1 MGIFL
6 KLLATKH
13 ALFRFYGSYLREV
26 IKTTKLMV
34 VAVTHG
40 DNSQLFSCRQKKAR
54 QKSWWSSPW
63 LTATTQKKILS
74 PEGRWQEKVEG
85 CRRDSW
91 RQPSILFF
99 WLPPLKLIQ
108 NINIACFLAKTLKK
122 IPIKKK
128 LDYSTL
134 LVQYV
139 RKPRSTLTRKISKNF
154 KPAPNGPRPTVRL
167 GPLLVVR
174 GV

>member
-1 MGIFL
+1 M
-6 KLLATKH
+6 
-13 ALFRFYGSYLREV
+13 
-26 IKTTKLMV
+26 
-34 VAVTHG
+34 THG
-40 DNSQLFSCRQKKAR
+40 DDSHLFSCCQKK
-54 QKSWWSSPW
+54 
-63 LTATTQKKILS
+63 TTQKV
-74 PEGRWQEKVEG
+74 EGR
-85 CRRDSW
+85 RRDSW
-91 RQPSILFF
+91 RRLSTFF
-99 WLPPLKLIQ
+99 LLPEKGNTKSLGLSPWLMATTQKFCPVTGRKVTRKSWRLSPWLMATTLYFVFLIDSLKIGPKLQ
-108 NINIACFLAKTLKK
+108 YCRFSSKNPKK

-139 RKPRSTLTRKISKNF
+139 SKPRSTLTRKIFKNF

>member
-1 MGIFL
+1 MATTLTFFL
-6 KLLATKH
+6 VARKRQHKKL
-13 ALFRFYGSYLREV
+13 R
-26 IKTTKLMV
+26 V

-40 DNSQLFSCRQKKAR
+40 DDSQLFSCCQKKA
-54 QKSWWSSPW
+54 
-63 LTATTQKKILS
+63 TQKVEGCRHDSWQRPKSFVLS

-85 CRRDSW
+85 CHRDSW

-99 WLPPLKLIQ
+99 WSIPLKLIQ
-108 NINIACFLAKTLKK
+108 NFNIAGFLAKTQQK